1 MALLYYTT
9 REAGTTYCVHKYLVD
24 SNTKARRM
32 QAPTSTSVVTEEHC
46 WAIAKSHEMP
56 RSFDGDG
63 GVEIVAVLLV
73 IVNCEF
79 DTRGAC
85 PL

>member
-1 MALLYYTT
+1 
-9 REAGTTYCVHKYLVD
+9 
-24 SNTKARRM
+24 M
-32 QAPTSTSVVTEEHC
+32 QAPTSTSVVNGKHC
-46 WAIAKSHEMP
+46 WAIAKP